1 MAGLQA
7 PVESGRVW
15 RCGDDVRPFPEHLA
29 SGHRP
34 LQQVRPVLER
44 AEQYNTV
51 RSPFGRLNK

>member
-15 RCGDDVRPFPEHLA
+15 WSGDDVRPVPEHLA

-44 AEQYNTV
+44 AEQ
-51 RSPFGRLNK
+51 